1 MAWVADGS
9 VTLALILPEEAS
21 DAVEARLGA
30 ALRKEPALVPPLW
43 WYEVS
48 NALLTAVRRK
58 RLTADEMEA
67 ALERLSNLP
76 FDVDHLLDRV
86 VAADIRR
93 LAAAYDLTAYDAA
106 YLELAS
112 RHRAAL
118 ATLDDHL
125 QRAARSAGLN
135 VL

>member
-1 MAWVADGS
+1 MPWVADGS
-9 VTLALILPEEAS
+9 VTLALVLPDETS

-30 ALRKEPALVPPLW
+30 ALRKGPALVPPLW

-48 NALLTAVRRK
+48 NALLMAVRRK
-58 RLTADEMEA
+58 RLTTDEMEA
-67 ALERLSNLP
+67 ALERLSNRT
-76 FDVDHLLDRV
+76 FEVDHLLDRV

-93 LAAAYDLTAYDAA
+93 LAAAHDLTAYDAV
-106 YLELAS
+106 YLELAA

-118 ATLDDHL
+118 ATLDNRL
-125 QRAARSAGLN
+125 ERAARSAGLD